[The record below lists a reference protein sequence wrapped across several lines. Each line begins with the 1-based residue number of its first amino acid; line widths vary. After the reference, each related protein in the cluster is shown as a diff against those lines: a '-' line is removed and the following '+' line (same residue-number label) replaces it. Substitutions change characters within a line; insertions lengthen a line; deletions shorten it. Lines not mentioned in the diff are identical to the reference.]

1 MKGWRECTLGDI
13 ADIQTGPFGSQ
24 LHASDYKADGTPLIM
39 PSNIGN
45 HLNIIEGGIAKI
57 AAEDV
62 ERLSRYVVEEN
73 DIVYSRRGDVEKCAF
88 ISKEQKGWLCGTGC
102 LRVRFVDSEIY
113 PRYYAYQLSTDAIKG
128 WISGHAIGSTMLNL
142 NSLTLQQVP
151 LVRPPLPEQKA
162 IAAVLSSL
170 DDKIDLLHRQN
181 ATLEA
186 MAEALFSHLFLSSG
200 EIQKLSPIVDW
211 ISFNP
216 KRILDKGCVSPY
228 LEMSNVNT
236 TTFHPSIFVHKS
248 FSSGM
253 KFINGDTLMARITP
267 CLENGKTCFV
277 TFLNNDEIGWG
288 STEYIVMRPIS
299 SLHPFFA
306 YCLAKTHDF
315 RTFAENCLTG
325 SSGRQRVDSKHL
337 KQYEIVAPT
346 EQSITKFNQLASSV
360 VPKLHN
366 NFNQIRTL
374 EKLRDTLLPK
384 LMSGE
389 VRVDF

>member
-1 MKGWRECTLGDI
+1 MTQERIVEELDVI
-13 ADIQTGPFGSQ
+13 AD
-24 LHASDYKADGTPLIM
+24 ASTSA
-39 PSNIGN
+39 
-45 HLNIIEGGIAKI
+45 
-57 AAEDV
+57 
-62 ERLSRYVVEEN
+62 
-73 DIVYSRRGDVEKCAF
+73 
-88 ISKEQKGWLCGTGC
+88 
-102 LRVRFVDSEIY
+102 Y
-113 PRYYAYQLSTDAIKG
+113 P
-128 WISGHAIGSTMLNL
+128 
-142 NSLTLQQVP
+142 SLTP
-151 LVRPPLPEQKA
+151 TDIEDIEFYFPIDIDEQKA
-162 IAAVLSSL
+162 IAAVLSRL

-186 MAEALFSHLFLSSG
+186 MAEALFSHLFSPSG
-200 EIQKLSPIVDW
+200 EAQKLSPIVDW

-216 KRILDKGCVSPY
+216 KRILAKGSVSPY

-236 TTFHPSIFVHKS
+236 TTFHPSIFDYKS

-277 TFLNNDEIGWG
+277 TFLKNEEIGWG

-306 YCLAKTHDF
+306 YCFAKIDDF
-315 RTFAENCLTG
+315 RAFAENCLTG
-325 SSGRQRVDSKHL
+325 SSGRQRVDSEHL

-366 NFNQIRTL
+366 NFTQIRTL

>member
-1 MKGWRECTLGDI
+1 MTGWTEYPLTALADLVRVGTDPNAGPAPYIGLEHIEQEKLRLKGV
-13 ADIQTGPFGSQ
+13 GS
-24 LHASDYKADGTPLIM
+24 SY
-39 PSNIGN
+39 
-45 HLNIIEGGIAKI
+45 
-57 AAEDV
+57 DV
-62 ERLSRYVVEEN
+62 TSTKYSFQSN
-73 DIVYSRRGDVEKCAF
+73 DILFGK
-88 ISKEQKGWLCGTGC
+88 
-102 LRVRFVDSEIY
+102 LRPYFRKVVQPQFAGICSTDIFVIGAKDIVSPKFLFYFLSDWRFVDFASGDDGGTHM
-113 PRYYAYQLSTDAIKG
+113 PRADWKFLSQSIWK
-128 WISGHAIGSTMLNL
+128 IPSQS
-142 NSLTLQQVP
+142 
-151 LVRPPLPEQKA
+151 EQKA

-186 MAEALFSHLFLSSG
+186 MAEALFSHLFLPSG

-211 ISFNP
+211 IYFNP
-216 KRILDKGCVSPY
+216 KRLLAKGSVSPY
-228 LEMSNVNT
+228 LEMSHVNT

-253 KFINGDTLMARITP
+253 KFINGDTLIARITP

-277 TFLNNDEIGWG
+277 TFLNNNETGWG

-306 YCLAKTHDF
+306 YCLAKTDDF
-315 RTFAENCLTG
+315 RAFAENCLTG
-325 SSGRQRVDSKHL
+325 SSGRQRVDSDHL

-346 EQSITKFNQLASSV
+346 EQSVIRFNQLASSV

-389 VRVDF
+389 VRVEF